1 MCVAGCCSVCRC
13 SACLEHSRTRL
24 SNKWSWK
31 CNATDNSNTCLTLC
45 VKAFSCKEG
54 QATSLTTIQYY
65 QTPGKIGYMCN
76 CKSFSY
82 FMYLQY
88 IYPYLSTCADDKIA
102 SYKCCKSKMFIH
114 ENILFSTRVF
124 NSHFGIIMKSM

>member
-1 MCVAGCCSVCRC
+1 MNEYVPYGNTFILIWNVFIHITLHSFWSRFPHSASRHFQQGKGHKGTFSEYCVPRNCVDTFMLAHAGVRC

-24 SNKWSWK
+24 SNKRSWK

-65 QTPGKIGYMCN
+65 
-76 CKSFSY
+76 
-82 FMYLQY
+82 
-88 IYPYLSTCADDKIA
+88 
-102 SYKCCKSKMFIH
+102 
-114 ENILFSTRVF
+114 
-124 NSHFGIIMKSM
+124 